1 MDPGFCKIGNR
12 LSSIGDLIT
21 MACKKRALV
30 QNLTYVDARLEPL
43 DVLPRSGFDVTLS
56 EAHTFDIYQAAQPH
70 SGLRASDLMLP
81 VDFNL
86 GFVSTQEHAALL
98 NRLGNASAVLPENGA
113 LHKVAGGTGLACIF
127 PYLPAVGSVLGLEKM
142 TQ

>member
-1 MDPGFCKIGNR
+1 MNPRFCKIGNR
-12 LSSIGDLIT
+12 LSSIGDLSN

-30 QNLTYVDARLEPL
+30 QNVNQVDARLEAL
-43 DVLPRSGFDVTLS
+43 DALSRSGFDVTLS
-56 EAHTFDIYQAAQPH
+56 EAHTFDMYQAAHPQ
-70 SGLRASDLMLP
+70 SGLRASGLMLP

-113 LHKVAGGTGLACIF
+113 LHKVAGGHGFGVYRPLLACR
-127 PYLPAVGSVLGLEKM
+127 PSGRVWGLRK
-142 TQ
+142 